1 MTSIIK
7 ITNPPTPIT
16 LNVSSSMD
24 NVLADALSGT
34 LELGDGPAEDDAE
47 TPALPELPLCREY
60 PLYFLTAP

>member
-7 ITNPPTPIT
+7 RTNPPTPIT

-34 LELGDGPAEDDAE
+34 SELGDGPAEDDAE
-47 TPALPELPLCREY
+47 TPALPELPDKT
-60 PLYFLTAP
+60 PLEFIE